1 MIELRNISHE
11 YKNNNISIKVLSN
24 INISYLDSG
33 INVIIG
39 NSGVGKTTL
48 LNIIGLIECPT
59 AGILKLNNDII
70 DYNKE
75 LSSLRLQNYGY
86 IFQNHYL
93 FPEFTVFENLCIPGL
108 IKNNLQK
115 NIKDRINLYLKKFQL
130 ESISN
135 KYPDNIS
142 QGEAQRIAII
152 RSIMN
157 NPKIIIA
164 DEPTSNLDEY
174 NAQIILEFF
183 KEIYEEFNLL
193 FIIATHDKRF
203 LEISN
208 KNYKLSNKK
217 LIKI

>member
-1 MIELRNISHE
+1 MWDCSC
-11 YKNNNISIKVLSN
+11 V
-24 INISYLDSG
+24 
-33 INVIIG
+33 
-39 NSGVGKTTL
+39 NSV
-48 LNIIGLIECPT
+48 
-59 AGILKLNNDII
+59 
-70 DYNKE
+70 
-75 LSSLRLQNYGY
+75 
-86 IFQNHYL
+86 
-93 FPEFTVFENLCIPGL
+93 
-108 IKNNLQK
+108 
-115 NIKDRINLYLKKFQL
+115 INLYLKKFQL
-130 ESISN
+130 ENISN